1 MASYDTSQNILT
13 GISQGSF
20 DKIYLRDASGNMV
33 DLLTLLGSLGSVTD
47 VISNSSELVV
57 TTNGTTKI
65 LALNLGGY
73 VTSTAL
79 TNALAA
85 YTDTTALTAFLGAK
99 QNTLTAGTGI
109 AISGATIS
117 STHTPIILQLDGT
130 TQSGATTLNFVGNN
144 ASFASNV
151 LNISRMAWQDALT
164 LRYSNSASDKNLSQG
179 SAGELLWNGLEV
191 QLRQNAFHQINVV
204 APLTASGSNILTI
217 DSLWKPSTVTV
228 GTGIQAVASDAN
240 GTLQLSLT
248 GTESRSQLKLI
259 DSQNVV
265 RSIVPSITG
274 ALTYN
279 SSTLVDLTYLSS
291 NFSTTASVNTSL
303 AAKQPTLT
311 TGAGTF
317 LNGATISSYT
327 LRWNGSSTPSV
338 ATAIQELHWD
348 SYTMAETVNIGTGKI
363 ELTIGH
369 PTDMAT
375 QTWTNTQLALKAN
388 DADVTLAFAGYNGL
402 LSQKAETSQVLT
414 NVPANAVFT
423 DTLYTHPSQH
433 SISMITGLQ
442 TELNKISGL
451 KTGVSGLSLGGGTGA
466 AHRFAVHEVEIGDPY
481 HTAGSY
487 MYGMGLYVG
496 STVGTAFWGGTL
508 AALPDQGSGTGA
520 APHLFI
526 QNNGLVG
533 VNTTA
538 PGYTLDITG
547 DIRATGVVYGSV
559 KSFDIAHPD
568 PSKPDMRLRHWVTES
583 NEPGGNLLYRF
594 QVDAVQGNNTI
605 QMPDYFKHLAT
616 NVMCVASPVR
626 HFGLC
631 WADLDN
637 NDSNCIILGTSRA
650 GIYNVILTAKRNDIC
665 ATTMCPQEVEYQPAE
680 ELPGEEPFP
689 TPK

>member
-1 MASYDTSQNILT
+1 
-13 GISQGSF
+13 
-20 DKIYLRDASGNMV
+20 
-33 DLLTLLGSLGSVTD
+33 
-47 VISNSSELVV
+47 
-57 TTNGTTKI
+57 
-65 LALNLGGY
+65 
-73 VTSTAL
+73 
-79 TNALAA
+79 
-85 YTDTTALTAFLGAK
+85 
-99 QNTLTAGTGI
+99 
-109 AISGATIS
+109 
-117 STHTPIILQLDGT
+117 
-130 TQSGATTLNFVGNN
+130 
-144 ASFASNV
+144 
-151 LNISRMAWQDALT
+151 
-164 LRYSNSASDKNLSQG
+164 
-179 SAGELLWNGLEV
+179 
-191 QLRQNAFHQINVV
+191 
-204 APLTASGSNILTI
+204 
-217 DSLWKPSTVTV
+217 
-228 GTGIQAVASDAN
+228 
-240 GTLQLSLT
+240 
-248 GTESRSQLKLI
+248 
-259 DSQNVV
+259 
-265 RSIVPSITG
+265 
-274 ALTYN
+274 
-279 SSTLVDLTYLSS
+279 
-291 NFSTTASVNTSL
+291 VNTSL
-303 AAKQPTLT
+303 AAKQPMLT
-311 TGAGTF
+311 TGAGAF
-317 LNGATISSYT
+317 LNGATLSSYT

-388 DADVTLAFAGYNGL
+388 DADVTLAFAGYNVL
-402 LSQKAETSQVLT
+402 LSQKAETSQALT

-508 AALPDQGSGTGA
+508 AALPDQGSGTGT

-631 WADLDN
+631 WADLSSE
-637 NDSNCIILGTSRA
+637 DSNQITVGTSKA
-650 GIYNVILTAKRNDIC
+650 GKYTVIITAKRSDMC
-665 ATTMCPQEVEYQPAE
+665 ATTMCPQVVEYIPAE
-680 ELPGEEPFP
+680 ELPREEPFP
-689 TPK
+689 TI